1 MLVTDVTSQS
11 EMSWLNASA
20 PLNIDSIDSTFEPTF
35 NHPEISWLK
44 AFASLNMFDILVTEL
59 MSHPVMFPL
68 NVVAPLKVSSAEV
81 TSRVSQSI
89 IGPNIELEQCPST
102 GASARQSRTAFLK
115 SSSISTPTF
124 CVPDVTHRP
133 SV

>member
-1 MLVTDVTSQS
+1 MLVTDLTSQS

-20 PLNIDSIDSTFEPTF
+20 PLNIDSIDLTFEPTF

-68 NVVAPLKVSSAEV
+68 NVVAPPPLKVSSAEV

-89 IGPNIELEQCPST
+89 IGPNIELEQFPSQT
-102 GASARQSRTAFLK
+102 LSPLSSADFFVS
-115 SSSISTPTF
+115 
-124 CVPDVTHRP
+124 
-133 SV
+133 

>member
-1 MLVTDVTSQS
+1 MLVTDLTSQS

-20 PLNIDSIDSTFEPTF
+20 PLNIDSIDLTFEPTF
-35 NHPEISWLK
+35 NHPGISWLK